1 VCWRRR
7 AREATTVRGVTIP
20 AGANIL
26 LALGS
31 ANYDEA
37 LFPEPDRFDIRRANA
52 REHLSF
58 GRGTHFC
65 IGAPLARLE
74 LKVLLEEI
82 AARYPALRLVEG
94 QHVDYIRTIAFRGPK
109 HLRARL

>member
-1 VCWRRR
+1 VI
-7 AREATTVRGVTIP
+7 IP

-31 ANYDEA
+31 ANYDEVI
-37 LFPEPDRFDIRRANA
+37 FPEPERFDIRRANA

-58 GRGTHFC
+58 GKGAHFC

-74 LKVLLEEI
+74 LKVLLEELT
-82 AARYPALRLVEG
+82 ARYPSLTLIEG
-94 QHVDYIRTIAFRGPK
+94 QQVDYIRTIAFRGPK
-109 HLRARL
+109 HLKARL

>member
-1 VCWRRR
+1 
-7 AREATTVRGVTIP
+7 VTIP

-58 GRGTHFC
+58 GKGTHFC

-74 LKVLLEEI
+74 LKVLLEELTD
-82 AARYPALRLVEG
+82 RHPSLALIEG

-109 HLRARL
+109 RLMARL